1 MHSVTDDCYE
11 EPPTWRAGEVSAL
24 QGWAGMTA
32 HTVLLVYNHFVRN
45 LTGQF
50 YKRPISRAR
59 VTFAS
64 SCPVLA
70 FESPEALAFPF

>member
-1 MHSVTDDCYE
+1 ME
-11 EPPTWRAGEVSAL
+11 GWRGFGITTL
-24 QGWAGMTA
+24 GGHDMTA
-32 HTVLLVYNHFVRN
+32 HTVLLVYNHFVRD

-70 FESPEALAFPF
+70 FESPEALAFPY